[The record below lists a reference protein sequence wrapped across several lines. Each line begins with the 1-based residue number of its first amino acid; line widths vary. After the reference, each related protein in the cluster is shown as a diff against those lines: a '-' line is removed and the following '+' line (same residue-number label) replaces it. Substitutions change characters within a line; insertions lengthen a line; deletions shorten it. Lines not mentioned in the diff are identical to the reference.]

1 MDDSN
6 IFPRSCRMMA
16 NRSRSI
22 DLLYLGRET
31 AWQPVEGQVPDPD
44 PRDVVD
50 VDDGDDYDY
59 DDGDD

>member
-1 MDDSN
+1 
-6 IFPRSCRMMA
+6 MMA

-31 AWQPVEGQVPDPD
+31 AWQPAEGDVPDPD

-50 VDDGDDYDY
+50 GDDDDDDDDGD
-59 DDGDD
+59 